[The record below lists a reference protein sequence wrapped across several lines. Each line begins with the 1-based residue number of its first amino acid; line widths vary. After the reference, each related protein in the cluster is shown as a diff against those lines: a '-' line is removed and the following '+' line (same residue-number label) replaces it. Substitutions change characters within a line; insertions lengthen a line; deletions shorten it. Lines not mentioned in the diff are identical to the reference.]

1 MIKTIKASKSEKILF
16 IFLIVLS
23 IFVFTSFFLLKNK
36 CLFVEKNNLSKL
48 NFDEPN
54 NIAVMNVE
62 CGNVIIELYPDISP
76 KAVERLIIEIT
87 SISAFSIFIFLSIA
101 IFWYHIL
108 TGIRHLVMD
117 FFHIGESLNGSYYSS
132 IFTIV
137 LWIATSLVF
146 FGYLFI

>member
-1 MIKTIKASKSEKILF
+1 MQERPVYLDLTKIRLPMSAFLSITHRLSGMYVFFITLPMMLYMIDQSITSKASF
-16 IFLIVLS
+16 
-23 IFVFTSFFLLKNK
+23 
-36 CLFVEKNNLSKL
+36 
-48 NFDEPN
+48 
-54 NIAVMNVE
+54 
-62 CGNVIIELYPDISP
+62 
-76 KAVERLIIEIT
+76 ERLIIEIT
-87 SISAFSIFIFLSIA
+87 SISAFSIFAFLSIS

-117 FFHIGESLNGSYYSS
+117 FFHLGESLNGAYYSS